1 MIESVLFGASFSCEQ
16 IYSNL
21 PETCSFLDC
30 AYLPEKFQKEHLS
43 QGEVQYSL
51 RHSGTEIWKILKQ
64 LATYIKTIIIVFLL
78 NYFPEFRLSL
88 DRQVG
93 VENTATETPPI
104 SARYQIHLE
113 QPIRNLSG
121 L

>member
-30 AYLPEKFQKEHLS
+30 AYILYQRNFKKNIYPKVK
-43 QGEVQYSL
+43 YSL
-51 RHSGTEIWKILKQ
+51 HTSFRDGNSEDSE
-64 LATYIKTIIIVFLL
+64 AVSYIKTIIIVFLL

-104 SARYQIHLE
+104 SAIKYTWNN
-113 QPIRNLSG
+113 P
-121 L
+121 